1 MSQDVNTRLHAP
13 INRRRLIGGMAGAA
27 VTTIAIG
34 GLVSAQS
41 TQTNASG
48 TPAAGNAIDSESGAQ
63 ENMVQAASDAIALV
77 KKDRDSVA
85 SKIDVKTVNQILT
98 IATDLQS
105 QASSATTSSTPSQ
118 DQLASAAETTGWAAR
133 DLIEAELSPFGLPSR
148 QIGVSQELA
157 DNHAAITAAGKTVM
171 AAKSKDAATATA
183 AATTSLLTIS
193 QQLYTSAYDQY
204 GKGMFMQAEKTAE
217 AASGLVDAIDELLS
231 ASDNGGNTNGN
242 SKGSDNRSDGE
253 QNDAGNG
260 TPAAN
265 TESGANDSNQND
277 QGNDQQG
284 DSSSDSGGN
293 DGNDQQDN
301 GFQGAEPT
309 KPVDVP
315 KPSF

>member
-41 TQTNASG
+41 TQTNPSG
-48 TPAAGNAIDSESGAQ
+48 TPAAGSATDSESGAQ

-77 KKDRDSVA
+77 KRDRDSVA
-85 SKIDVKTVNQILT
+85 SKIDVKNVDQILT

-118 DQLASAAETTGWAAR
+118 DQLASAAETTAWAAR

-171 AAKSKDAATATA
+171 AAKSKDAATAA
-183 AATTSLLTIS
+183 TSLLTIS

-204 GKGMFMQAEKTAE
+204 GKGVFMQAEKTAE

-242 SKGSDNRSDGE
+242 SKGSDNHSDGE
-253 QNDAGNG
+253 QNDASNG
-260 TPAAN
+260 TPAASS
-265 TESGANDSNQND
+265 ESGANDSNQND

-284 DSSSDSGGN
+284 DSSSAGGGN
-293 DGNDQQDN
+293 DGNDRQDN
-301 GFQGAEPT
+301 GSQGAEPA

>member
-48 TPAAGNAIDSESGAQ
+48 TLAARSATDSESGAQ
-63 ENMVQAASDAIALV
+63 ENTVQPASDAIALIRG
-77 KKDRDSVA
+77 DRDSVA
-85 SKIDVKTVNQILT
+85 SKIDVKNVDQILT
-98 IATDLQS
+98 IAMDLQS
-105 QASSATTSSTPSQ
+105 QASSATTSSAPSQ
-118 DQLASAAETTGWAAR
+118 DQLASAAEMTAWAAR

-148 QIGVSQELA
+148 QIDVSQELA

-171 AAKSKDAATATA
+171 AAKSKN

-204 GKGMFMQAEKTAE
+204 GKGVFMQAEKTAE

-231 ASDNGGNTNGN
+231 ASDNGGGNTNGN
-242 SKGSDNRSDGE
+242 SKGSDNHSDGE
-253 QNDAGNG
+253 QNDASNG
-260 TPAAN
+260 TPAASN
-265 TESGANDSNQND
+265 ESGANDSNQND
-277 QGNDQQG
+277 QGDDQQG
-284 DSSSDSGGN
+284 DSSSAGGRN
-293 DGNDQQDN
+293 DGNDRQDN
-301 GFQGAEPT
+301 ESRGAEPA